1 MKNTLLILS
10 LFAALVVTSFWFIG
24 SEKPEL
30 TAEARTQLTAEGLA
44 ENFAELSEGI
54 VHYRLRGSE
63 TGPLVVLVHGFRT
76 PSYVWKDQLEP
87 LSEAGY
93 RVLAFDNYG
102 RGFSDRPD
110 GDYTA
115 ERTDRLLM
123 ELLDHLAISRPF
135 HLVGYSMGGA
145 TASIFTANHPTK
157 IRSLT
162 LIAPAGTG
170 DKPGFVSLLSVRGI
184 GEAIFHYAGDMLGR
198 ASAEKA
204 AMASSDPERYRTD
217 HEAQTRFDGYNRALL
232 SSLRHYPLWGAEE
245 TFKTVGASGL
255 PIQLIWG
262 TDDDV
267 SPYADAMPTQS
278 LIPQATF
285 HSFDGTDHLV
295 PLAEAEKLNTLLIDF
310 VEANRIRRTSS
321 GIGGKARGPEARLEP
336 ADCLCHGDGDGD
348 DAQL

>member
-1 MKNTLLILS
+1 MKNTVLILS

-24 SEKPEL
+24 SKKPEL
-30 TAEARTQLTAEGLA
+30 TAEAREQLIADGLA
-44 ENFAELSEGI
+44 ENFAELSEGT
-54 VHYRLRGSE
+54 VHYRLRGPE
-63 TGPLVVLVHGFRT
+63 TGPVVVLVHGFRT

-87 LSEAGY
+87 LSDAGY

-145 TASIFTANHPTK
+145 TAAIFTATHPTK
-157 IRSLT
+157 VRSLT

-170 DKPGFVSLLSVRGI
+170 DKTLLPSLVSIPGL
-184 GEAIFHYAGDMLGR
+184 GETIFHYAGDMLGR

-204 AMASSDPERYRTD
+204 ANASSDPERYRAD
-217 HEAQTRFDGYNRALL
+217 HEAQTRFDGYNQALL
-232 SSLRHYPLWGAEE
+232 SSLRHYPLWGAESAFE
-245 TFKTVGASGL
+245 TVGASDL
-255 PIQLIWG
+255 PVQIIWG
-262 TDDDV
+262 TEDEV
-267 SPYADAMPTQS
+267 SPYGDAKPMQS
-278 LIPQATF
+278 LVPKAIF

-295 PLAEAEKLNTLLIDF
+295 PLAAATKLNTLLIEF
-310 VEANRIRRTSS
+310 VEANRLRRTSG

-336 ADCLCHGDGDGD
+336 ADCLCHGD